1 MLRDILSFK
10 ETKIKSTTVLE
21 FDGINLH
28 SKQTGNFYL
37 NRKQLIN
44 LLKDSN
50 VCSTESEYKYLLNNI
65 DKGYIKVIEGISIA
79 QGSMIYKNESAYLY
93 LPQQTMSRIQN
104 FISML
109 DAFTSLREVGDTTYF
124 TDFGCCIINK
134 NAAQILIHINTTENY
149 IEIFN
154 LVADDIY
161 FQPQRILP
169 KTDISKVKIT
179 DLYDIINSSTPVDY
193 LVDDMALSVST
204 LRDLLF
210 YSKIIEPNKSKN
222 KYKPPYKL
230 IIAQI
235 RDGNDLDRLGAITE
249 IINENWN
256 DPVNKYTCD
265 TKVSTN
271 DVLPIL
277 KRVLLDNIDYDI
289 INMCE
294 KMCDDIIP
302 NILKGS

>member
-1 MLRDILSFK
+1 MD
-10 ETKIKSTTVLE
+10 
-21 FDGINLH
+21 
-28 SKQTGNFYL
+28 
-37 NRKQLIN
+37 
-44 LLKDSN
+44 
-50 VCSTESEYKYLLNNI
+50 
-65 DKGYIKVIEGISIA
+65 
-79 QGSMIYKNESAYLY
+79 
-93 LPQQTMSRIQN
+93 
-104 FISML
+104 
-109 DAFTSLREVGDTTYF
+109 
-124 TDFGCCIINK
+124 
-134 NAAQILIHINTTENY
+134 
-149 IEIFN
+149 
-154 LVADDIY
+154 
-161 FQPQRILP
+161 
-169 KTDISKVKIT
+169 
-179 DLYDIINSSTPVDY
+179 
-193 LVDDMALSVST
+193 T